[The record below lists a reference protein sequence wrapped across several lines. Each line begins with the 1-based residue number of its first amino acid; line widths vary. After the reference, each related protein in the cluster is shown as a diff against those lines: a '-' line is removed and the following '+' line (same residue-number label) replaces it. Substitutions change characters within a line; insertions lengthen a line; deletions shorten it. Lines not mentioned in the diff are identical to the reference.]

1 MCKAFMVEAQ
11 WCHYKETPCFEEYI
25 ENGWVS
31 NSGALL
37 LTHAFFF
44 VTSQISLEAL
54 QALKINHHILRLPS
68 MVLRLTNDLVT
79 SKVCPI
85 FNLILFFLERGTF

>member
-1 MCKAFMVEAQ
+1 MVEAQ

-31 NSGALL
+31 SSGALL

-54 QALKINHHILRLPS
+54 EALKINHHILRLPS

-79 SKVCPI
+79 SEVCP
-85 FNLILFFLERGTF
+85 LISN